1 MKREL
6 MGLIHLLVQ
15 NKLFILLSLFIY
27 IFLWL
32 TIGILKQST
41 IPISYQND
49 FSTSNLYIILEH
61 LSKFN
66 INLLL
71 IDPFLLD
78 YLFIRQLSFQ
88 QLQQRLI
95 TFGIFNE
102 SMQSIHL
109 LLSVTNFSIKISKSF
124 KKPSPDHIF
133 IEYNQQIIHL
143 AVLYEEN
150 SYFLVQKTTAQ
161 LPIDVKLSY
170 GDTLRV
176 IEP

>member
-6 MGLIHLLVQ
+6 MGLIHLLVK
-15 NKLFILLSLFIY
+15 NKLSILLSLFIY
-27 IFLWL
+27 IFLWF

-71 IDPFLLD
+71 IDPFLL
-78 YLFIRQLSFQ
+78 FIRQLSFQ

-109 LLSVTNFSIKISKSF
+109 LFSVTNFSIKISQSF
-124 KKPSPDHIF
+124 NKPSLDHIF

-150 SYFLVQKTTAQ
+150 SYFLVQKTTVQ

>member
-32 TIGILKQST
+32 TI
-41 IPISYQND
+41 PISYQND
-49 FSTSNLYIILEH
+49 FSTSNLFIILEH

-88 QLQQRLI
+88 QVQQRLI

-109 LLSVTNFSIKISKSF
+109 LFSVTNFSIKISKSF
-124 KKPSPDHIF
+124 KKLSLDHIF